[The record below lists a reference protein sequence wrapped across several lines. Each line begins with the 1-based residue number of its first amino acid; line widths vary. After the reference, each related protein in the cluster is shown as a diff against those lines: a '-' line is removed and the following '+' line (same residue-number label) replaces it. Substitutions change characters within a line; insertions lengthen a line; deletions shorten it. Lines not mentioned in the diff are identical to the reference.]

1 MRAWSVGT
9 CWPHSLMTSQAC
21 VISRIMQFSTGSPT
35 LTVDTPEAPSCF
47 ALLSSESISG
57 ADSPPKSATSAI
69 LRRLWGTPQNCA
81 LSTRQAILHPSPMTH
96 PAVLH
101 LPFGGSG
108 ITAFGS
114 TILAISSRTRRKSS
128 PLWPLK
134 APTTFSHTMYRGLAV
149 PEAASLCSLISL
161 TSRVCSK
168 KRTDRFPS
176 NPAFV
181 PAGLCRKWTGSQ
193 CDTSHARCVPDIELH
208 ARSNGGDGSK
218 ARQG

>member
-1 MRAWSVGT
+1 
-9 CWPHSLMTSQAC
+9 MTSQAC
-21 VISRIMQFSTGSPT
+21 VISRIMQSSTGSPT
-35 LTVDTPEAPSCF
+35 LTADTPEAPSCF
-47 ALLSSESISG
+47 VLLSSEFPDMLSRSKSISG

-96 PAVLH
+96 PEVLH

-128 PLWPLK
+128 PLWLLK

-149 PEAASLCSLISL
+149 PEADSLCSLISL

-176 NPAFV
+176 NPALDPAILTSWQGLPPMTQSTTGTSRPFIFV
-181 PAGLCRKWTGSQ
+181 ISPRCFVNSFSSQ
-193 CDTSHARCVPDIELH
+193 T
-208 ARSNGGDGSK
+208 
-218 ARQG
+218 